1 MPKTSLRTHTCNQL
15 TAKDKNKET
24 TLCGWVQNRRDH
36 GGIIFIDLRDR
47 YGLTQIVFDPEFERK
62 TPKLADQLRREDC
75 IQVTGTVKP
84 RKKGM
89 ANSNLTTGEIEVFIK
104 KLNIF
109 SKSKTPPF
117 EIEDR
122 ITPTEDLRLQY
133 RYLDLRRPIMQKNLK
148 FRQKIMQASRKFM
161 EEQNFMEIQTPM
173 MVKPTP
179 EGARDYIVPSRVNP
193 GKFYALPQSPQL
205 YKQILMISGVDRYFQ
220 LPAICMRDEDLRT
233 DRQPEHSQLDFE
245 MSFVDDQDIRDL
257 VEALMKSVV
266 KEVLNKKLDK
276 FPVLTYQEAMDK
288 YGIDKPDLRNPLILV
303 DITDLA
309 KKSNF
314 EVFKTQKTIKALVAP
329 RSIGRKE
336 IDSLIDF
343 AQKLGAKGM
352 AWMRYDGKN
361 LESSIVKF
369 FPESLQKDLIKKLKP
384 EKDSTLFFIADK
396 TNKVNEIL
404 AELRIELGKKLDL
417 IKKDD
422 FKFCWV
428 TDYPLF
434 EYNEGESKWDPMH
447 HIFSHPTPE
456 TLKHLESA
464 PEKVLGN
471 LFDLVL
477 NGTELGSGSIRISDP
492 KLQQKVFK
500 VINIDEKEAQQ
511 KFGFLLKAYD
521 YAGPP
526 HGGMGLGFDRIVTI
540 LLGQTDI
547 REVIAFPKNKA
558 AQNPMDNCPTEPS
571 TQQLT
576 DLHIKVDIAKK
587 RGGK

>member
-15 TAKDKNKET
+15 TIKDKSKET

-36 GGIIFIDLRDR
+36 GGIIFVDLRDR
-47 YGLTQIVFDPEFERK
+47 YGLTQIVFDPEFNK
-62 TPKLADQLRREDC
+62 DTPKQADQLRREDC
-75 IQVTGTVKP
+75 IQVSGTIKP

-89 ANSNLTTGEIEVFIK
+89 ENSDLHTGEIEVFIK

-109 SKSKTPPF
+109 SKSATPPF

-133 RYLDLRRPIMQKNLK
+133 RYLDLRRPIMQANLA
-148 FRQKIMQASRKFM
+148 FRQKVTQAARKYM
-161 EEQNFMEIQTPM
+161 EDQNFLEVQTPM
-173 MVKPTP
+173 LVKPTP

-257 VEALMKSVV
+257 VEGLMKSVV
-266 KEVLNKKLDK
+266 KDVLNKNLDK
-276 FPVLTYQEAMDK
+276 FPILTFQEAMDK
-288 YGIDKPDLRNPLILV
+288 YGCDKPDLRNPLTLV

-314 EVFKTQKTIKALVAP
+314 EVFKTQEIIKALVAP
-329 RSIGRKE
+329 KSIGRKE
-336 IDSLIDF
+336 IDGLIDF
-343 AQKLGAKGM
+343 TQKLGAKGL

-369 FPESLQKDLIKKLKP
+369 FPEKLQEELIKKLKP

-396 TNKVNEIL
+396 EAKTNEL
-404 AELRIELGKKLDL
+404 LSELRLELGKRLDL
-417 IKKDD
+417 INKDE

-434 EYNEGESKWDPMH
+434 EFDEGENKWTPMH

-456 TLKHLESA
+456 TVKYLESE
-464 PEKVLGN
+464 PDKVLGN

-492 KLQQKVFK
+492 KLQQRVFK
-500 VINIDEKEAQQ
+500 VIDIDEKEAQQ

-526 HGGMGLGFDRIVTI
+526 HGGMGLGFDRMVTI
-540 LLGQTDI
+540 LLGLTDI
-547 REVIAFPKNKA
+547 REVIAFPKNKS
-558 AQNPMDNCPTEPS
+558 AQNPMDNSPATPS
-571 TQQLT
+571 SQQLS

-587 RGGK
+587 KK